1 MVTRAVRSHGVLP
14 LLFTR
19 KSGSYSLRKYCIMH
33 QLIPANP
40 PPPTGY
46 CGAFARLISPGGGAF
61 ANFAPPG
68 GRAFIC
74 QPRGYSRV
82 FDTRAVSYQN
92 TLNIPG
98 AYIFQRPFLRGLFLE
113 RLIFGGT
120 YLRKEICVSKSIGLA
135 L

>member
-1 MVTRAVRSHGVLP
+1 
-14 LLFTR
+14 
-19 KSGSYSLRKYCIMH
+19 MH
-33 QLIPANP
+33 QLIPAAPP

-68 GRAFIC
+68 CRAFVC
-74 QPRGYSRV
+74 QPRGYSRG

-113 RLIFGGT
+113 RLLFGGI
-120 YLRKEICVSKSIGLA
+120 YLRKEICFSKSIGLA